1 MKCYSV
7 PYEGNQEFI
16 FFSYCHADAS
26 AVYPIIERLTIEGFR
41 VWYDNG
47 IHPGDDWPEVI
58 ATHLSNAKVCV
69 AAISKASAE
78 SHNCR
83 NEVSFAVANNKPFL
97 SIVIEDFP
105 MPLGMQLQL
114 SSSNYVKKT
123 DYAPETFYRKLL
135 AAPTIAACRMPG
147 ASAAPAAIGEWQ
159 AHVKEYEQ
167 GPAKNTAK
175 ASPGFVIDPTWF
187 EERRRLEEE
196 IAVLKRE
203 QEEAEKRLK
212 EEKEY
217 LLSEKRRLEE
227 ERLRREK
234 DRAEQERF
242 AAAAEAKRQAEEE
255 ARRRAEQERRV
266 REAEAKRQAEEE
278 AYRRAEQERLAR
290 EAEAKRQ
297 AEEEARRRAE
307 QERLAREAEAKR
319 QAEEEARRRAEQE
332 RLAREAEAKRQA
344 EGKARAQEK
353 IHLGEKAVSSGM
365 AISPSPKNGGAMLI
379 RVGTGEIFLVHNDH
393 IRVGRSRDQDIVFSG
408 NMAVSRSQL
417 EVENNG
423 ENYTLKNTASS
434 AIAVDSSPVQPGEC
448 VVLKECAEIVFSN
461 EQCFFVFGSVYRRIF
476 EEKKLKMLR
485 CKETG
490 ETRMFVDDVLP
501 LNRYHKWK
509 HNILGDTRIS
519 REHHAELFRKGP
531 QSMLRDAGSLHGTF
545 LNGKRIYT
553 GEEAPLRNGDT
564 IAVVETEFIYY
575 ESSIG

>member
-167 GPAKNTAK
+167 GLAKNTAK

-278 AYRRAEQERLAR
+278 AY
-290 EAEAKRQ
+290 
-297 AEEEARRRAE
+297 
-307 QERLAREAEAKR
+307 
-319 QAEEEARRRAEQE
+319 RRAEQE

>member
-167 GPAKNTAK
+167 GLAKNTAK

-278 AYRRAEQERLAR
+278 AY
-290 EAEAKRQ
+290 
-297 AEEEARRRAE
+297 RRAE